1 MDIRHAGNGRVLLHR
16 ILQRVLSVLRADL
29 PDQLIPA
36 VRQFVV
42 PIAGLV
48 FPIAQNNS
56 PLKFILIM
64 TPMYWGIVVFY
75 TVVIQKI
82 KLKF

>member
-1 MDIRHAGNGRVLLHR
+1 MREMDGYYFIGYYSVFYLFFVLICL
-16 ILQRVLSVLRADL
+16 ISF
-29 PDQLIPA
+29 IPA